1 VSFVCFVVTKISMPR
16 LQFLCSRLL
25 AAFLLMTAFFS
36 AARAGDAAARPL
48 RVLFFSKSANFEHS
62 VVKRVNGQPSWA
74 EQILGELGRK
84 RGYEFTFTKDGTQI
98 TPEFL
103 EKFDVLFFY
112 TCGFFTSAVP
122 NVDGQP
128 PVTEAGLQAIYA
140 AVAAGKGFVG
150 CHSTADCLH
159 TGEQPQVKFQFEPGR
174 WVTHGEQSHP
184 WVRFLGGEFIR
195 HGKQQATA
203 IRVVAPDFPGLQALP
218 ATTRFAEE
226 WYSLKDFAPDLH
238 VLQVQE
244 TAGMEGLEYQRAAY
258 PCTWARMHGQGRVF
272 YTSLGHRE
280 DVWASEY
287 FQATIAAGIDWAG
300 RRTAADLTPNLT
312 RVAPGHAELPPLP
325 PDAK

>member
-1 VSFVCFVVTKISMPR
+1 MHYLRVLPA
-16 LQFLCSRLL
+16 RLL
-25 AAFLLMTAFFS
+25 AALLVLLALVSVT
-36 AARAGDAAARPL
+36 RASDAPARPL

-62 VVKRVNGQPSWA
+62 VVKRVDGQPSWA
-74 EQILGELGRK
+74 ENILTALGRK
-84 RGYEFTFTKDGTQI
+84 RGYEFTFTKDGSQI

-103 EKFDVLFFY
+103 AQFDVLFFY
-112 TCGFFTSAVP
+112 TCGFFTSGVP

-128 PVTEAGLQAIYA
+128 PMTEAGLQAVYA

-150 CHSTADCLH
+150 CHSASDCLH

-174 WVTHGEQSHP
+174 WVTHGVQSHP

-203 IRVVAPDFPGLQALP
+203 IRVVAPDFPGTEKLP
-218 ATTRFAEE
+218 TETRFAEE

-238 VLQVQE
+238 VVQVQE
-244 TAGMEGLEYQRAAY
+244 TAGMEGLEYQRAPY
-258 PCTWARMHGQGRVF
+258 PCTWARRHGQGRVF
-272 YTSLGHRE
+272 YTALGHRE

-287 FQATIAAGIDWAG
+287 FQTTIAAGLDWAG
-300 RRTAADLTPNLT
+300 GRTEADLTPNLA
-312 RVAPGHAELPPLP
+312 RVAPGFAELPPLP